1 MTYNYFYETTGMVG
15 LILALAWYVFILVAG
30 WKLFEKAGEPGWKSL
45 IPIYSTYIL
54 YKISW
59 KTSMF
64 WVYLACIVVGGF
76 MGASENSALLTI
88 SSLLSLVSFILMI
101 IQTYK
106 LSKAFGHGGGYTV
119 GLLLLRPVFI
129 LILGFGSA
137 EYKGNPDQN

>member
-1 MTYNYFYETTGMVG
+1 MSYNYFYETTGMVG
-15 LILALAWYVFILVAG
+15 LLLSLAWYVFILVAG

-45 IPIYSTYIL
+45 IPIYSSYIL

-64 WVYLACIVVGGF
+64 WIYLACIVAGGF
-76 MGASENSALLTI
+76 MGAFANSVLVSI
-88 SSLLSLVSFILMI
+88 SSLFSLASFVLMI

-119 GLLLLRPVFI
+119 GLLLLRPIFI